1 MRLYK
6 RGRIWWCSF
15 YVDGVRRQRS
25 TRCTDRGAAEKVA
38 RQFERDGADPVD
50 AAARK
55 ASLGDALLML
65 VRLREE
71 EARAGRK
78 SAATAAFYRSKAGHL
93 IRVFESADDGRR
105 PLPLKKLSAAL
116 VDEYIAQRREEGASE
131 NTISKE
137 LVTLRAALKLARR
150 RGIWSGDPAAIVPA
164 GFAPQYQ
171 PRSRRL
177 SRPELAALLAEL
189 TPDHAAR
196 VAFIVATS
204 ASWGPTTT
212 ARREDVSDDLSA
224 VFIRGT
230 KRSSRRRVVPIVT
243 DEQRTLLTYA
253 LEHAKGEET
262 LFRAWHNP
270 VRDLGNACDR
280 AEIPKCS
287 PNDLRRTCASWL
299 HARGAPPDLIAPVL
313 GHKDSR
319 MVERVYGRLTPSEL
333 AVRLREAMGIAA
345 PDCNAYVPATS
356 DSAGS
361 GGRIG
366 SGDAQKAQRFGGKAM
381 GPDGIEPATLGLK
394 IPCSAN

>member
-15 YVDGVRRQRS
+15 YIDGERQLRS
-25 TRCTDRGAAEKVA
+25 TKCADKAAAEKVA
-38 RQFERDGADPVD
+38 RHFERDGADPAD

-55 ASLGDALLML
+55 ASLGDAPLLL

-78 SAATAAFYRSKAGHL
+78 SDAIAAFYRSKAGHL
-93 IRVFESADDGRR
+93 IRVFEADDGGRR
-105 PLPLKKLSAAL
+105 PFPLKKLSAGD
-116 VDEYIAQRREEGASE
+116 VDRYIAQRRDEGASE

-177 SRPELAALLAEL
+177 TRPELAALLAEL

-212 ARREDVSDDLSA
+212 ARREDISADLST
-224 VFIRGT
+224 VYIRGT

-243 DEQRTLLTYA
+243 EEQRTLLAYA

-270 VRDLGNACDR
+270 GRDLGNACDR

-319 MVERVYGRLTPSEL
+319 MVERVYGRLTASEL
-333 AVRLREAMGIAA
+333 AVRLREAMGIEAA
-345 PDCNAYVPATS
+345 DCSKCVADEP
-356 DSAGS
+356 DSADP
-361 GGRIG
+361 RH
-366 SGDAQKAQRFGGKAM
+366 
-381 GPDGIEPATLGLK
+381 
-394 IPCSAN
+394 